1 MNVKTFDAKPVLEE
15 TIRVSPELKRFIR
28 DNTKRKN
35 SK

>member
-28 DNTKRKN
+28 DNTKRNN

>member
-1 MNVKTFDAKPVLEE
+1 MNVKPLLEE